1 MMWLIRRSYR
11 VEGVTWHSRRDPH
24 FLYAHDD
31 NSLTNKIGTKIEL
44 NFGFQVAFCAT
55 FGMIG
60 NPELDYMSWA
70 LNWGVAYDL
79 PNQTWIIEHRRQ
91 KVMPKPIAQRRHRRD
106 LYNRLETAIDKSVKF
121 FEIHVTFYFTF
132 YFLYLFVTLISM
144 GYNGRECVLRA
155 LCESAQFLYKEGT
168 NMVEELVRIIF

>member
-1 MMWLIRRSYR
+1 M
-11 VEGVTWHSRRDPH
+11 
-24 FLYAHDD
+24 
-31 NSLTNKIGTKIEL
+31 